1 MFRCKIIN
9 FLFSSIPLNKWKDFL
24 IRRHIQEC
32 PVCQKRYVSALE
44 AKSLLI
50 EESEIESVPDFW
62 LGLESRLA
70 EPEKKKKTFLRPNLA
85 WAAASIVILVVIAAS
100 IWLYLASIS
109 GKRAVS
115 EKQADRFQINYV
127 TVRNEPARTYL
138 YCPYDSRMIIV
149 WAERETL

>member
-70 EPEKKKKTFLRPNLA
+70 EPEKK
-85 WAAASIVILVVIAAS
+85 
-100 IWLYLASIS
+100 
-109 GKRAVS
+109 
-115 EKQADRFQINYV
+115 EKDLS
-127 TVRNEPARTYL
+127 PAKL
-138 YCPYDSRMIIV
+138 SLGGCLNSHPGGDSREHL
-149 WAERETL
+149 ALFSFNFRKEGCERKAG